1 MSSLLSLREIRAG
14 YGEREV
20 VRGASLTVEAGE
32 FCAYWGSMAVARP
45 PCCVPPAVCCRLSG
59 AAARWGRPKPPGWMK
74 KAAHG

>member
-32 FCAYWGSMAVARP
+32 FCALLGLNGCGKTTLLR
-45 PCCVPPAVCCRLSG
+45 
-59 AAARWGRPKPPGWMK
+59 AACGLLPLIGEI
-74 KAAHG
+74 G